1 MGEIQV
7 EKQLQVEDPRLSEG
21 TWYIPETTS
30 SQLLQDKILFLYHIL
45 FTISFNVQNS

>member
-7 EKQLQVEDPRLSEG
+7 EKQFQVEEPRLSEG

-30 SQLLQDKILFLYHIL
+30 SQLLQDKEMFVPLPYPIYNLF
-45 FTISFNVQNS
+45 